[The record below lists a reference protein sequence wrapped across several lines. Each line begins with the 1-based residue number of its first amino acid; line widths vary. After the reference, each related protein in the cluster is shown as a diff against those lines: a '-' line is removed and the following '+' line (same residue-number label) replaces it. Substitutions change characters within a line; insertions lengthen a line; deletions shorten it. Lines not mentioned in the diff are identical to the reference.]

1 MGGRVELGTTLKK
14 PNASWSQ
21 TPSDIAKHEIE
32 RYLQVP
38 KVDEEENPLEW
49 WKTVMFPTLSV
60 MARKYLCV
68 CATSSPSE
76 RLFSTSG
83 NVVGDNRA
91 SLKPEK
97 VNMFVFLA
105 KNL

>member
-1 MGGRVELGTTLKK
+1 MKK
-14 PNASWSQ
+14 ADASSLSQ

-38 KVDEEENPLEW
+38 KVDEEEDPLEW
-49 WKTVMFPTLSV
+49 WKTNCVIFPALSV
-60 MARKYLCV
+60 LAKKYLCV

-97 VNMFVFLA
+97 VNMLVFLP